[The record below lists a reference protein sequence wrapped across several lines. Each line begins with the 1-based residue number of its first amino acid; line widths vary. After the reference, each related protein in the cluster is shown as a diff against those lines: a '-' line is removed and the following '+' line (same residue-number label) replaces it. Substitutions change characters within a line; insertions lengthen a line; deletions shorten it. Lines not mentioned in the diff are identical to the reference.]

1 MQTNRIEIKI
11 TEDESSQKV
20 NIEAMTLAAAKALLV
35 LFESLTNIV
44 ELTPNN
50 KDLRIQVTKG
60 SAIVAVEGERVL
72 HAREEFEK
80 IIANKCTNKELVEQW
95 RKIQGVFV
103 ENGLHY
109 EANFYENEKAIPFY
123 DTLRKHHKLRT
134 KAVVLKKFDAK
145 IEFVKGKLIA
155 VGGKR
160 PNIHVEVDGKAMQ
173 PVACTEWNA
182 SKAKAYLYKT
192 IFFSTWDK
200 KVGDQNRCT
209 LCDSYAD
216 EDIYLELSSLI
227 QKLNSMEQIAALKL
241 LHYQCRNYLDEQQYP
256 KLRKLIRLFA
266 HEDTDINI
274 LKTILIVTQALREHE
289 WLSDSIRS
297 LRAIFEKKLAE
308 YYKNR

>member
-11 TEDESSQKV
+11 TEDKSSQKV
-20 NIEAMTLAAAKALLV
+20 NVEAMTLPVAKALLK
-35 LFESLTNIV
+35 LFESLTNIA

-50 KDLRIQVTKG
+50 EDLRIQVTKG
-60 SAIVAVEGERVL
+60 SAVVAVEGERVS
-72 HAREEFEK
+72 HALKEFEN
-80 IIANKCTNKELVEQW
+80 IISNKCTNKELVEQW
-95 RKIQGVFV
+95 RNIQGVFMA
-103 ENGLHY
+103 NGLTY
-109 EANFYENEKAIPFY
+109 EANFYEKGKVIPFY
-123 DTLRKHHKLRT
+123 DTLRKHQRLRT
-134 KAVVLKKFDAK
+134 KSVALKKFDAK

-155 VGGKR
+155 VGGKK

-182 SKAKAYLYKT
+182 TKAKAYLYKT

-216 EDIYLELSSLI
+216 EDIYVELSSLVK
-227 QKLNSMEQIAALKL
+227 KLNSMEQIAALKL
-241 LHYQCRNYLDEQQYP
+241 LHHQCRSYLDEQQYP

-289 WLSDSIRS
+289 KLNDSIRS
-297 LRAIFEKKLAE
+297 LQVIFEKKLAE
-308 YYKNR
+308 YHKYK